1 MELLM
6 PESVD
11 ELKLVDFQKAM
22 KKDLRL
28 AATKLKGQP
37 AWFAVAQD
45 VPLSDKKVTL
55 FVAVRREA
63 EAKAWM
69 LKLKSKKPKVLAI
82 GTCTVDMKDGKSVR
96 VGFDKVKGNR
106 KAILK
111 AARLAMKIVDPKAKF
126 SDPEVEGTENESQ
139 EASAQPGSANEASA
153 KESTAPASDKA
164 VAALGLSGDDEAK
177 LAQDLGMTPE
187 ELRVKLSENASKI
200 EAGVDKLLADVE
212 RELA

>member
-126 SDPEVEGTENESQ
+126 SDPEVEGTESESQ
-139 EASAQPGSANEASA
+139 EKQSESAPKSDPKTAAAAKQELNEIAPGVGNLIDQTKDLDNAEALKA
-153 KESTAPASDKA
+153 LKRFEAMGLDPATLAAA
-164 VAALGLSGDDEAK
+164 VKQAVG
-177 LAQDLGMTPE
+177 
-187 ELRVKLSENASKI
+187 
-200 EAGVDKLLADVE
+200 
-212 RELA
+212 